1 MRPRQTSSRP
11 KPPDRRRRHTP
22 AAAVEPERLQKVL
35 ARSGVG
41 SRRDMDAW
49 IAGGR
54 VQVNDRP
61 AELGQRVGPG
71 DRVKVDGRLVNLR
84 FEDRLPRVLLYHK
97 PAGEIVS
104 ADDPEGRTSVFE
116 KLPRLRGARW
126 VSVGRLDYNTEGLL
140 VLTTS
145 GDLAAHLM
153 HPRHGFE
160 REYAIRVQGELT
172 PDAMRQLVT
181 GVELEDGP
189 ARFDSLVEAGGEGRN
204 RWYKAILREGRY
216 REVRRMLEAVGCTVS
231 RLLRT
236 RYGPIAMP
244 RTLKRGMSR
253 EMEPAEVEALF
264 GTLGIQAPGAAARGG
279 AGSAARGSPAAGRRG
294 VARRR

>member
-1 MRPRQTSSRP
+1 MRHKPTSSKR
-11 KPPDRRRRHTP
+11 KPPDRRHRQTP

-49 IAGGR
+49 IAAGR
-54 VQVNDRP
+54 VLVNDAP
-61 AELGQRVGPG
+61 AELGQRVAPG

-126 VSVGRLDYNTEGLL
+126 VSIGRLDYNTEGLL

-172 PDAMRQLVT
+172 PDLMRALLT

-204 RWYKAILREGRY
+204 RWYKAVLREGRY
-216 REVRRMLEAVGCTVS
+216 REVRRMLEAVGLNVS

-236 RYGPIAMP
+236 RYGPISMP

-264 GTLGIQAPGAAARGG
+264 ATVGLKVPGAEARG
-279 AGSAARGSPAAGRRG
+279 APRTASQRFPAAGRRG
-294 VARRR
+294 IARRR

>member
-1 MRPRQTSSRP
+1 
-11 KPPDRRRRHTP
+11 
-22 AAAVEPERLQKVL
+22 
-35 ARSGVG
+35 
-41 SRRDMDAW
+41 MDAW
-49 IAGGR
+49 IAAGR
-54 VQVNDRP
+54 VLVNEKP
-61 AELGQRVGPG
+61 AELGQRVAPG

-172 PDAMRQLVT
+172 PDVMRQLVT

-189 ARFDSLVEAGGEGRN
+189 ARFVSLVEAGGEGRN
-204 RWYKAILREGRY
+204 RWYKAVLREGRY
-216 REVRRMLEAVGCTVS
+216 REVRRMLEAVGLTVS

-236 RYGPIAMP
+236 RYGPISMP

-253 EMEPAEVEALF
+253 ELEPAEVQALF
-264 GTLGIQAPGAAARGG
+264 GTLAIKAPGASARGG
-279 AGSAARGSPAAGRRG
+279 RRPEQSGSAAAGRRG
-294 VARRR
+294 VLRRR

>member
-1 MRPRQTSSRP
+1 
-11 KPPDRRRRHTP
+11 
-22 AAAVEPERLQKVL
+22 VL
-35 ARSGVG
+35 ARSGIG

-49 IAGGR
+49 IAAGR
-54 VQVNDRP
+54 VLVNDQP
-61 AELGQRVGPG
+61 AELGQRVAPG

-104 ADDPEGRTSVFE
+104 ADDPGGRASVFE

-153 HPRHGFE
+153 HPRYGFE

-172 PDAMRQLVT
+172 PAAMRQLVT

-216 REVRRMLEAVGCTVS
+216 REVRRMLEAVGLSVS

-236 RYGPIAMP
+236 RYGPFAMP

-253 EMEPAEVEALF
+253 ELEPAEVAALF
-264 GTLGIQAPGAAARGG
+264 ATLGLERPGAPAG
-279 AGSAARGSPAAGRRG
+279 APHGSGRSSPAAGRRG

>member
-1 MRPRQTSSRP
+1 MRHKPTSSKP
-11 KPPDRRRRHTP
+11 KPPDRRRRQTP
-22 AAAVEPERLQKVL
+22 AEAVEPERLQKVL

-49 IAGGR
+49 IAAGR
-54 VQVNDRP
+54 VLVNDAP
-61 AELGQRVGPG
+61 AELGQRVAPG

-104 ADDPEGRTSVFE
+104 ADDPEGRPSVFE

-172 PDAMRQLVT
+172 PDLMRKLVS
-181 GVELEDGP
+181 GVELDDGP

-204 RWYKAILREGRY
+204 RWYKAVLREGRY
-216 REVRRMLEAVGCTVS
+216 REVRRMLEAVGLTVS

-236 RYGPIAMP
+236 RYGPISMP

-253 EMEPAEVEALF
+253 EMESAEIEALF
-264 GTLGIQAPGAAARGG
+264 AVAGMKVPGAEARG
-279 AGSAARGSPAAGRRG
+279 APRADSRRPSVAGRRG
-294 VARRR
+294 VGRRR

>member
-1 MRPRQTSSRP
+1 MRHKQTSSKR
-11 KPPDRRRRHTP
+11 KPPDRRRRQTL

-49 IAGGR
+49 IAAGR
-54 VQVNDRP
+54 VLVNDAP
-61 AELGQRVGPG
+61 AELGQRVAPG

-172 PDAMRQLVT
+172 PDLMRALVA

-189 ARFDSLVEAGGEGRN
+189 ARFESLVEAGGEGRN
-204 RWYKAILREGRY
+204 RWYKAVLREGRY
-216 REVRRMLEAVGCTVS
+216 REVRRMLEAVGLNVS

-236 RYGPIAMP
+236 RYGPISMP

-264 GTLGIQAPGAAARGG
+264 ATVGMKVPGAEARGTPRT
-279 AGSAARGSPAAGRRG
+279 ASQRSLVAGRRG
-294 VARRR
+294 IARRR

>member
-1 MRPRQTSSRP
+1 MRHKPTSSKP
-11 KPPDRRRRHTP
+11 KPPDRRRRQTP
-22 AAAVEPERLQKVL
+22 AEAVEPERLQKVL

-49 IAGGR
+49 IAAGR
-54 VQVNDRP
+54 VLVNDAP
-61 AELGQRVGPG
+61 AELGQRVAPG

-104 ADDPEGRTSVFE
+104 ADDPEGRPSVFE

-172 PDAMRQLVT
+172 PDLLRKLVS
-181 GVELEDGP
+181 GVELDDGP

-204 RWYKAILREGRY
+204 RWYKAVLREGRY
-216 REVRRMLEAVGCTVS
+216 REVRRMLEAVGLTVS

-236 RYGPIAMP
+236 RYGPISMP

-253 EMEPAEVEALF
+253 EMESAEIEALF
-264 GTLGIQAPGAAARGG
+264 AVAGMKVPGAEARG
-279 AGSAARGSPAAGRRG
+279 APRADSRRPSVAGRRG
-294 VARRR
+294 VGRRR